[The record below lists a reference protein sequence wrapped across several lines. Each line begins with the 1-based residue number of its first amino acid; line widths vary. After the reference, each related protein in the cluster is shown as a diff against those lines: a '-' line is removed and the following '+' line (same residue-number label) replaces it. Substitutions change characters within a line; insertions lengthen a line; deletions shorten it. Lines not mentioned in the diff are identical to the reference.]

1 MVLHKIITP
10 ETLTKLDLR
19 CNNSLRRKISEEI
32 GVRISTVYAWGSQ
45 CRDIPKRHEQ
55 SVCNV
60 INTHRSSKNDINL

>member
-10 ETLTKLDLR
+10 ETLTKSDLQ
-19 CNNSLRRKISEEI
+19 CTNSLRRKISEEV

-55 SVCNV
+55 SVCDV
-60 INTHRSSKNDINL
+60 INKYRSSQSDINL